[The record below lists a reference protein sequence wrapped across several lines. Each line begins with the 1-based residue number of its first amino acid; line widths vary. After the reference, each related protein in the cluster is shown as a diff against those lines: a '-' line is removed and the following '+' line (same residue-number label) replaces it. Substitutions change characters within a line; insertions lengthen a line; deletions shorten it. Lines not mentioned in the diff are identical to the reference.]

1 MDWWILKQLRA
12 MILTDLRDFVPQSYF
27 ESEVEKFKLDDRIT
41 GADHFSHELRWGYL
55 AGDLGRRLFFKST
68 AIMSARQVSASEV
81 LMNLGMLV
89 SAEAARGVTTQLS
102 KDAGLK
108 GVADGNAGV
117 VAKQLEDQQIPTLT
131 NNVKGALKQYLRYFT
146 PLEAAPFL
154 PLLEAASTPQIQGAS
169 PMTFIL
175 NNYGTVGSVQAGAH
189 AVANVVQNLGANGRA
204 SLATALQQFKDAIE
218 IEPSLT
224 EPERQ
229 KLLGIAQEC
238 TSEISS
244 ESPDDTKL
252 LQIFNVLGTTIQ
264 SLASAPDA
272 YLVLKASF
280 LVFGI
285 DLP

>member
-1 MDWWILKQLRA
+1 MDWWVLKELRA
-12 MILTDLRDFVPQSYF
+12 MILTDLRDFVPHGYF
-27 ESEVEKFKLDDRIT
+27 ESEVEKFKLNNRIT
-41 GADHFSHELRWGYL
+41 NADHFSHELRWGYL
-55 AGDLGRRLFFKST
+55 AGDLGLRLFFKST
-68 AIMSARQVSASEV
+68 AIMSARQVSASSV

-108 GVADGNAGV
+108 CVSDGNAGV
-117 VAKQLEDQQIPTLT
+117 VAKQLEDQQIPTLS
-131 NNVKGALKQYLRYFT
+131 NNVRGALKQYLRYLT

-154 PLLEAASTPQIQGAS
+154 PLLETASTSQIQDTS
-169 PMTFIL
+169 PMTIIF
-175 NNYGTVGSVQAGAH
+175 NNYGNVGSVQAGANT
-189 AVANVVQNLGANGRA
+189 VANVVQNLGANGRA
-204 SLATALQQFKDAIE
+204 SLSTALQQFKDAIE

-229 KLLGIAQEC
+229 KLLEIAQEY

-252 LQIFNVLGTTIQ
+252 HKIFDVLGTTIQ

-285 DLP
+285 GLP